1 MRIFKIIVILVTSSF
16 FCENSYSSTQK
27 ADSLFNLK
35 RYSESKILYDSIF
48 YKENKYSN
56 SMLLKM
62 ATIEESLDNY
72 EKSIYYLELFQKNKN
87 ENKVLD
93 KINDIVDDK
102 NLNGFENS
110 DKKIF
115 INIYKKYRSNILA
128 LLLTLISIIFIVN
141 LVRYF
146 RKNVIN
152 FILPFFYISSVLSL
166 LIINIKPPSDA
177 IVFKDYTFIMKEP
190 SSGSDLYSIL
200 NKGDKLIVSKD
211 LEVWYEIILDGKKRY
226 VRKKNVRLI
235 D

>member
-1 MRIFKIIVILVTSSF
+1 MRIFRIIVILVTSSF

-62 ATIEESLDNY
+62 AIIEESLDNY

>member
-1 MRIFKIIVILVTSSF
+1 MKILTALFKKLIHYLIL
-16 FCENSYSSTQK
+16 NK
-27 ADSLFNLK
+27 
-35 RYSESKILYDSIF
+35 YSESKILYDSIF

-128 LLLTLISIIFIVN
+128 LLLTLINYIYCEFGKIF
-141 LVRYF
+141 
-146 RKNVIN
+146 
-152 FILPFFYISSVLSL
+152 
-166 LIINIKPPSDA
+166 
-177 IVFKDYTFIMKEP
+177 
-190 SSGSDLYSIL
+190 
-200 NKGDKLIVSKD
+200 
-211 LEVWYEIILDGKKRY
+211 
-226 VRKKNVRLI
+226 
-235 D
+235 

>member
-48 YKENKYSN
+48 YKESKYSN

-72 EKSIYYLELFQKNKN
+72 EKSIYYLELFQKNNN

-211 LEVWYEIILDGKKRY
+211 LEVWYEIILNGKKRY

>member
-1 MRIFKIIVILVTSSF
+1 MRIFRIIVILVTSSF

-177 IVFKDYTFIMKEP
+177 IVFKEYTFIMKEP

>member
-1 MRIFKIIVILVTSSF
+1 MKNFFLICSLIIFF
-16 FCENSYSSTQK
+16 NSDLKSQLIK
-27 ADSLFNLK
+27 ADSLFNLNK
-35 RYSESKILYDSIF
+35 YSESKVLYDSIF
-48 YKENKYSN
+48 YKINKYSN

-62 ATIEESLDNY
+62 ATIEENLGNY

-93 KINDIVDDK
+93 KINNIVDNK

-115 INIYKKYRSNILA
+115 INIYKKYRNNILA
-128 LLLTLISIIFIVN
+128 LLLTLTSIIFIVN

-146 RKNVIN
+146 RKNVVN
-152 FILPFFYISSVLSL
+152 FVLPFFYISSFLSL

-211 LEVWYEIILDGKKRY
+211 LEVWYEIILNGEKRY

>member
-1 MRIFKIIVILVTSSF
+1 MKNFFLFCSLIIFF
-16 FCENSYSSTQK
+16 NSDLKSQLIK
-27 ADSLFNLK
+27 ADSLFNLNK
-35 RYSESKILYDSIF
+35 YSESKVLYDSIF

-62 ATIEESLDNY
+62 ATIEENLGNY

-93 KINDIVDDK
+93 KINNIVDNK

-115 INIYKKYRSNILA
+115 INIYKKYRNNILA
-128 LLLTLISIIFIVN
+128 LLLTLTSIIFIVN

-146 RKNVIN
+146 RKNVVN
-152 FILPFFYISSVLSL
+152 FVLPFFYISSFLSL

-211 LEVWYEIILDGKKRY
+211 LEVWYEIILNGEKRY

>member
-1 MRIFKIIVILVTSSF
+1 MKNFFLICLLIIFF
-16 FCENSYSSTQK
+16 NSDLKSQLIK
-27 ADSLFNLK
+27 ADSLFNLNK
-35 RYSESKILYDSIF
+35 YSESKVLYDSIF
-48 YKENKYSN
+48 YKKNKYSN

-62 ATIEESLDNY
+62 ATIEENLGNY

-93 KINDIVDDK
+93 KINNIVDNK

-115 INIYKKYRSNILA
+115 INIYKKYRNNILA
-128 LLLTLISIIFIVN
+128 LLLTLTLIIFIVN

-146 RKNVIN
+146 RKNIVN
-152 FILPFFYISSVLSL
+152 FALPFFYISSFLSL

-177 IVFKDYTFIMKEP
+177 IVFKNYTFIMKEP

-211 LEVWYEIILDGKKRY
+211 LEVWYEIILNGEKRY

>member
-1 MRIFKIIVILVTSSF
+1 MKNFFLICSLIIFF
-16 FCENSYSSTQK
+16 NSDLKSQLIK
-27 ADSLFNLK
+27 ADSLFNLNK
-35 RYSESKILYDSIF
+35 YSESKVLYDSIF
-48 YKENKYSN
+48 YKKNKYSN

-62 ATIEESLDNY
+62 ATIEENLGNY

-93 KINDIVDDK
+93 KINNIVDNK

-115 INIYKKYRSNILA
+115 INIYKKYRNNILA
-128 LLLTLISIIFIVN
+128 LLLTLTSIIFIVN

-146 RKNVIN
+146 RKNVVN
-152 FILPFFYISSVLSL
+152 FALPFFYISSFLSL

>member
-1 MRIFKIIVILVTSSF
+1 MKNFFLICSLIIFF
-16 FCENSYSSTQK
+16 NSDLKSQLIK
-27 ADSLFNLK
+27 ADSLFNLNK
-35 RYSESKILYDSIF
+35 YSESKVLYDSIF
-48 YKENKYSN
+48 YKKNKYSN

-62 ATIEESLDNY
+62 ATIEENLGNY

-93 KINDIVDDK
+93 KINNIVDNK
-102 NLNGFENS
+102 KLNGFENS

-115 INIYKKYRSNILA
+115 INIYKKYRNNILA
-128 LLLTLISIIFIVN
+128 LLLTLTSIIFIVN

-152 FILPFFYISSVLSL
+152 FVLPFFYISSFLSL

-211 LEVWYEIILDGKKRY
+211 LEVWYEIILNGEKRY

>member
-1 MRIFKIIVILVTSSF
+1 MRIFRIIVILFTSSF

-27 ADSLFNLK
+27 SDSLFNLK
-35 RYSESKILYDSIF
+35 KYSESKILYDSIF

-211 LEVWYEIILDGKKRY
+211 LEVWYEIILNGKKRY

>member
-1 MRIFKIIVILVTSSF
+1 MKNFFLICSLIIFF
-16 FCENSYSSTQK
+16 NSDLKSQLIK
-27 ADSLFNLK
+27 ADSLFNLNK
-35 RYSESKILYDSIF
+35 YSESKVLYDSIF
-48 YKENKYSN
+48 YKKNKYSN

-62 ATIEESLDNY
+62 ATIEENLGNY

-93 KINDIVDDK
+93 KINNIVDNK

-115 INIYKKYRSNILA
+115 INIYKKYRNNILA
-128 LLLTLISIIFIVN
+128 LLLTLTSIIFIVN

-146 RKNVIN
+146 RKNVVN
-152 FILPFFYISSVLSL
+152 FALPFFYISSFLSL

-211 LEVWYEIILDGKKRY
+211 LEVWYEIILNGQKRY

>member
-1 MRIFKIIVILVTSSF
+1 MRIFRIIVILVTSSF

-141 LVRYF
+141 LIRYF

-211 LEVWYEIILDGKKRY
+211 LEVWYEIILNGKKRY

>member
-1 MRIFKIIVILVTSSF
+1 MKIFRIIIILITISF
-16 FCENSYSSTQK
+16 FCENSYGSIQK

-35 RYSESKILYDSIF
+35 RYSKSKILYDSIF
-48 YKENKYSN
+48 YIENKYSN
-56 SMLLKM
+56 RMLLKM

-93 KINDIVDDK
+93 KINNIVISK
-102 NLNGFENS
+102 NLDGFENS

-115 INIYKKYRSNILA
+115 VNIYKKNRNYIIT
-128 LLLTLISIIFIVN
+128 LLLTLTSIIFFVI
-141 LVRYF
+141 LVRFF
-146 RKNVIN
+146 RKNEVN
-152 FILPFFYISSVLSL
+152 FLVPYFYTFSVLAL
-166 LIINIKPPSDA
+166 LVINIKPPSDA
-177 IVFKDYTFIMKEP
+177 IVFKENTFIMKEP

-200 NKGDKLIVSKD
+200 KKGDKLTVSKD
-211 LEVWYEIILDGKKRY
+211 LVVWYEIILNNEKRY

>member
-1 MRIFKIIVILVTSSF
+1 MKNFFLICSLIIFF
-16 FCENSYSSTQK
+16 NSDLKSQLIK
-27 ADSLFNLK
+27 ADSLFNLNK
-35 RYSESKILYDSIF
+35 YSESKVLYDSIF
-48 YKENKYSN
+48 YKKNKYSN

-62 ATIEESLDNY
+62 ATIEENLGNY

-87 ENKVLD
+87 EKKVLD
-93 KINDIVDDK
+93 KINNIVDNK

-110 DKKIF
+110 DKIIF
-115 INIYKKYRSNILA
+115 INIYKKYRNNILA
-128 LLLTLISIIFIVN
+128 LLLTLTSIIFIVN

-146 RKNVIN
+146 RKNVVN
-152 FILPFFYISSVLSL
+152 FALPFFYISSFLSL

-211 LEVWYEIILDGKKRY
+211 LEVWYEIILNGEKRY

>member
-1 MRIFKIIVILVTSSF
+1 MKNFFLICSLIIFF
-16 FCENSYSSTQK
+16 NSDLKSQLIK
-27 ADSLFNLK
+27 ADSLFNLNK
-35 RYSESKILYDSIF
+35 YSESKVLYDSIF
-48 YKENKYSN
+48 YKKNKYSN

-62 ATIEESLDNY
+62 ATIEENLGNY

-93 KINDIVDDK
+93 KINNIVDNK

-115 INIYKKYRSNILA
+115 INIYKKYRNNILA
-128 LLLTLISIIFIVN
+128 LLLTLTSIIFIVN

-146 RKNVIN
+146 RKNVVN
-152 FILPFFYISSVLSL
+152 FVLPFFYISSFLSL

-211 LEVWYEIILDGKKRY
+211 LEVWYEIILNGEKRY

>member
-1 MRIFKIIVILVTSSF
+1 MKNFFLICSIIIFF
-16 FCENSYSSTQK
+16 NSDLKSQLIK
-27 ADSLFNLK
+27 ADSLFNLNK
-35 RYSESKILYDSIF
+35 YSESKVLYDSIF
-48 YKENKYSN
+48 YKKNKYSN

-62 ATIEESLDNY
+62 ATIEENLGNY

-93 KINDIVDDK
+93 KINNIVDNK

-115 INIYKKYRSNILA
+115 INIYKKYRNNILA
-128 LLLTLISIIFIVN
+128 LLLTLTSIIFIVN

-146 RKNVIN
+146 RKNVVN
-152 FILPFFYISSVLSL
+152 FALPFFYISSFLSL

-211 LEVWYEIILDGKKRY
+211 LEVWYEIILNGEKRY

>member
-1 MRIFKIIVILVTSSF
+1 MKNFFLICSLIIFF
-16 FCENSYSSTQK
+16 NSDLKSQLIK
-27 ADSLFNLK
+27 ADSLFNLNK
-35 RYSESKILYDSIF
+35 YSESKVLYDSIF
-48 YKENKYSN
+48 YKKNKYSN

-62 ATIEESLDNY
+62 ATIEENLGNY

-93 KINDIVDDK
+93 KINNIVDNK

-115 INIYKKYRSNILA
+115 INIYKKYRNNILA
-128 LLLTLISIIFIVN
+128 LLLTLTSIIFIVN

-146 RKNVIN
+146 RKNVVN
-152 FILPFFYISSVLSL
+152 FLLPFFYISSFLSL

-211 LEVWYEIILDGKKRY
+211 LEVWYEIILNGEKRY

>member
-1 MRIFKIIVILVTSSF
+1 MRIFRIIVILVTSSF
-16 FCENSYSSTQK
+16 FCEKSYSSIQK

-115 INIYKKYRSNILA
+115 INIYKKYRNNILA

-141 LVRYF
+141 LVKYF

-152 FILPFFYISSVLSL
+152 FILPFFYISSLLSL

-211 LEVWYEIILDGKKRY
+211 LEVWYEIILNGKKRY

>member
-1 MRIFKIIVILVTSSF
+1 VKNFFLICSLIIFF
-16 FCENSYSSTQK
+16 NSDLKSQLIK
-27 ADSLFNLK
+27 ADSLFNLNK
-35 RYSESKILYDSIF
+35 YSESKVLYDSIF
-48 YKENKYSN
+48 YKKNKYSN

-62 ATIEESLDNY
+62 ATIEENLGNY

-93 KINDIVDDK
+93 KINNIVDNK

-115 INIYKKYRSNILA
+115 INIYKKYRNNILA
-128 LLLTLISIIFIVN
+128 LLLTLTSIIFIVN

-146 RKNVIN
+146 RKNVVN
-152 FILPFFYISSVLSL
+152 FALPFFYISSFLSL

-211 LEVWYEIILDGKKRY
+211 LEVWYEIILNGEKRY

>member
-1 MRIFKIIVILVTSSF
+1 MKNFFLICSLIIFF
-16 FCENSYSSTQK
+16 NSDLKSQLIK
-27 ADSLFNLK
+27 ADSLFNLNK
-35 RYSESKILYDSIF
+35 YSESKVLYDSIF
-48 YKENKYSN
+48 YKKNKYSN

-62 ATIEESLDNY
+62 ATIEENLGNY

-93 KINDIVDDK
+93 KINNIVDNK

-110 DKKIF
+110 DKKIL
-115 INIYKKYRSNILA
+115 INIYKKYRNNILA
-128 LLLTLISIIFIVN
+128 LLLTLTSIIFIVN

-146 RKNVIN
+146 RKNVVN
-152 FILPFFYISSVLSL
+152 FALPFFYISSFLSL

-211 LEVWYEIILDGKKRY
+211 LEVWYEIILNGEKRY

>member
-146 RKNVIN
+146 RKNVVN
-152 FILPFFYISSVLSL
+152 FALPFFYISSFLSL

>member
-1 MRIFKIIVILVTSSF
+1 MRIFRIIVILVTSSF

-128 LLLTLISIIFIVN
+128 LLLTLISIIFIVI

>member
-35 RYSESKILYDSIF
+35 KYSESKILYDSIF
-48 YKENKYSN
+48 YKESKYSN

>member
-1 MRIFKIIVILVTSSF
+1 MRIFRIIVILVTSSF
-16 FCENSYSSTQK
+16 FCENSYSSTKK

-102 NLNGFENS
+102 NLSGFENS

-146 RKNVIN
+146 RKNVVN
-152 FILPFFYISSVLSL
+152 FALPFFYISSFLSL

-211 LEVWYEIILDGKKRY
+211 LEVWYEIILNGKKRY

>member
-1 MRIFKIIVILVTSSF
+1 MRIFRIIVILVTSSF

-177 IVFKDYTFIMKEP
+177 IVFKEYTFIMKEP

-211 LEVWYEIILDGKKRY
+211 LEVWYEIILDGKMRY

>member
-1 MRIFKIIVILVTSSF
+1 MRIFRIIVILVTSSF

>member
-35 RYSESKILYDSIF
+35 KYSESKILYDSIF
-48 YKENKYSN
+48 YKESKYSN

-72 EKSIYYLELFQKNKN
+72 EKSIYYLELFQKNNN

>member
-1 MRIFKIIVILVTSSF
+1 MRIFRIIVFLVTSSF

>member
-1 MRIFKIIVILVTSSF
+1 MRIFRIIVILVTSSF

-190 SSGSDLYSIL
+190 SSGSDLYSIF

>member
-1 MRIFKIIVILVTSSF
+1 MRIFRIIVILVTSSF

-35 RYSESKILYDSIF
+35 KYSESKILYDSIF

-141 LVRYF
+141 LVKYF
-146 RKNVIN
+146 RKNVVN
-152 FILPFFYISSVLSL
+152 FALPFFYISSFLSL

-211 LEVWYEIILDGKKRY
+211 LEVWYEIILNGEKRY

>member
-211 LEVWYEIILDGKKRY
+211 LEVWYEIILNGKKRY

>member
-1 MRIFKIIVILVTSSF
+1 
-16 FCENSYSSTQK
+16 
-27 ADSLFNLK
+27 
-35 RYSESKILYDSIF
+35 
-48 YKENKYSN
+48 
-56 SMLLKM
+56 MLLKM
-62 ATIEESLDNY
+62 ATIEENLGNY

-93 KINDIVDDK
+93 KINNIVDNK

-115 INIYKKYRSNILA
+115 INIYKKYRNNILA
-128 LLLTLISIIFIVN
+128 LLLTLTSIIFIVN

-146 RKNVIN
+146 RKNVVN
-152 FILPFFYISSVLSL
+152 FALPFFYISSFLSL

-211 LEVWYEIILDGKKRY
+211 LEVWFEIILNGEKRY
-226 VRKKNVRLI
+226 VRKKNVKLI

>member
-1 MRIFKIIVILVTSSF
+1 MRIFRIIVILVTSSF

-146 RKNVIN
+146 RKNIIN
-152 FILPFFYISSVLSL
+152 FVLPFFYISSLLSL
-166 LIINIKPPSDA
+166 LIINIKPPSYA

>member
-1 MRIFKIIVILVTSSF
+1 MRIFRIIVILVTSSF

-211 LEVWYEIILDGKKRY
+211 LEVWYEIILNGKKRY
-226 VRKKNVRLI
+226 LRKKNVRLI

>member
-1 MRIFKIIVILVTSSF
+1 VKNFFLICSLIIFF
-16 FCENSYSSTQK
+16 NSDLKSQLIK
-27 ADSLFNLK
+27 ADSLFNLNK
-35 RYSESKILYDSIF
+35 YSESKVLYDSIF
-48 YKENKYSN
+48 YKKNKYSN

-62 ATIEESLDNY
+62 ATIEENLGNY

-93 KINDIVDDK
+93 KINNIVDNK

-115 INIYKKYRSNILA
+115 INIYKKYRNNILA
-128 LLLTLISIIFIVN
+128 LLLTLTSIIFIVN

-146 RKNVIN
+146 RKNVVN
-152 FILPFFYISSVLSL
+152 FVLPFFYISSFLSL

-211 LEVWYEIILDGKKRY
+211 LEVWYEIILNGEKRY

>member
-1 MRIFKIIVILVTSSF
+1 MRIFRIIVILVTSSF

-93 KINDIVDDK
+93 KINDIVNDK
-102 NLNGFENS
+102 NLNGFE
-110 DKKIF
+110 
-115 INIYKKYRSNILA
+115 
-128 LLLTLISIIFIVN
+128 IS
-141 LVRYF
+141 L
-146 RKNVIN
+146 
-152 FILPFFYISSVLSL
+152 
-166 LIINIKPPSDA
+166 
-177 IVFKDYTFIMKEP
+177 
-190 SSGSDLYSIL
+190 
-200 NKGDKLIVSKD
+200 
-211 LEVWYEIILDGKKRY
+211 
-226 VRKKNVRLI
+226 
-235 D
+235 

>member
-1 MRIFKIIVILVTSSF
+1 MRIFRIIVILVTSSF
-16 FCENSYSSTQK
+16 FCENSYSSIQK

-102 NLNGFENS
+102 NLNGFDNS

-115 INIYKKYRSNILA
+115 INIYKKYRINILA
-128 LLLTLISIIFIVN
+128 LLLTLTSIIFIVN

-177 IVFKDYTFIMKEP
+177 IVFKDYTLIMKEP

>member
-1 MRIFKIIVILVTSSF
+1 MRIFRIIVILVTSSF

-128 LLLTLISIIFIVN
+128 LLLTLISIIFIT
-141 LVRYF
+141 
-146 RKNVIN
+146 
-152 FILPFFYISSVLSL
+152 
-166 LIINIKPPSDA
+166 
-177 IVFKDYTFIMKEP
+177 IVKAEFTE
-190 SSGSDLYSIL
+190 
-200 NKGDKLIVSKD
+200 
-211 LEVWYEIILDGKKRY
+211 KKIR
-226 VRKKNVRLI
+226 NTS
-235 D
+235 